1 MKYEINT
8 VAQFKAA
15 LFDDLGKHFRANDPI
30 CRDFKLFDQYVDD
43 YAAATDDIRSTS
55 STPATRTRKA
65 WFAEL
70 NA

>member
-15 LFDDLGKHFRANDPI
+15 LLDDLETHFKVDDPI
-30 CRDFKLFDQYVDD
+30 RHDFKRFDQYVDD
-43 YAAATDDIRSTS
+43 YASATDDIRSAS
-55 STPATRTRKA
+55 SIPATRTRKA

>member
-15 LFDDLGKHFRANDPI
+15 LFDDLNQHFKANDPI
-30 CRDFKLFDQYVDD
+30 RLDFKLFNQYVDD
-43 YAAATDDIRSTS
+43 YAAGTDDIRSVS